1 MKKLFVILLT
11 MSVCVG
17 LFANKISTQTYEL
30 SPSASIDG
38 ITTPNRDMW
47 DIIFTFDTS
56 AAYMAGIETDGVNI
70 YTSTWNASTFSRY
83 DMAGSHLN
91 DFTIGGVGYVRDMA
105 YNGIYFY
112 GSDASMNIFIMD
124 LANEN
129 LIGTIPVTCAGITGV
144 RHIAFDPQLDE
155 ESGGFWIGNWDEL
168 GAVTMSGAQIHAG
181 MANPADLYGS
191 AYDNWTEGGP
201 YLWLFSQTGYAV
213 LHQFDIAALA
223 VTGVTHDATD
233 IPGYIPGGIAGGLA
247 TYTNSLGVF
256 AMLTNIQQSVNP
268 NLVGVYEIVII
279 ADPESP
285 AIPTNVTLTPDAGG
299 ALEAII
305 GWTCPTTK
313 VNGDPLTDLDEMRV
327 YRGEDLIYT
336 DTVPVIGDPN
346 EYTDNAVPASAM
358 YTYKVVGYNDFDEGI
373 AASLA
378 SWVGEDVPNVV
389 TDLLLEQ
396 TTPGALSATLTWVNP
411 TNGLHGGS
419 FNEPILGYHIERSD
433 GTVFEISGIVTE
445 YIDDTLPGANYYNYI
460 VVPYNLVG
468 DGDPTTSNTLL
479 IGPGTISG
487 TVQIIDGLGNVE
499 DVVIEAG
506 GETANP
512 LANGTYFIELVPGTY
527 DVTATLAGYGSETIE
542 DVVVIEGNATTGI
555 NFWLVTGSED
565 ILIAATQ
572 LNGNYPNPFN
582 PVTNIAYSLKE
593 TGKVKIE
600 VYNLKG
606 QLVKTL
612 INDIKETGDYTAI
625 WNGTDT
631 SNKPVSS
638 GVYFYKMESGNYTA
652 TKKMIL
658 MK

>member
-1 MKKLFVILLT
+1 LVILLT
-11 MSVCVG
+11 MSICVG
-17 LFANKISTQTYEL
+17 LFANKIPTQTYEL
-30 SPSASIDG
+30 SPSANING
-38 ITTPNRDMW
+38 ITTLNREMW
-47 DIIFTFDTS
+47 DILFTFNTS

-70 YTSTWNASTFSRY
+70 YTSAWNASTFSRY
-83 DMAGSHLN
+83 DMYGVHLN

-105 YNGIYFY
+105 FNGTYFY

-129 LIGTIPVTCAGITGV
+129 LIGTIPVTCAGISGV

-155 ESGGFWIGNWDEL
+155 GNGGFWIGNWDEL
-168 GAVTMSGAQIHAG
+168 GAVTMSGAQIHAS
-181 MANPADLYGS
+181 MANPEDLYGS
-191 AYDNWTEGGP
+191 AYDDWTEGGP
-201 YLWLFSQTGYAV
+201 YLWLFSQTDYAV

-247 TYTNSLGVF
+247 TYTNNLGAF

-268 NLVGVYEIVII
+268 NLVGVYEIAIV

-285 AIPTNVTLTPDAGG
+285 SIPTDVTLTADAGG
-299 ALEAII
+299 ALEATI
-305 GWTCPTTK
+305 GWTCPNTK

-327 YRGEDLIYT
+327 YRGLDIIYT
-336 DTVPVIGDPN
+336 DSAPVIGGSN
-346 EYTDNAVPASAM
+346 SYTDSSVPASAT
-358 YTYKVVGYNDFDEGI
+358 YTYRVVGFNDFDEGL
-373 AASLA
+373 AAYRA

-396 TTPGALSATLTWVNP
+396 TATGELSATLTWVNP

-433 GTVFEISGIVTE
+433 GTVLEVSGIVTE
-445 YIDDTLPGANYYNYI
+445 YIDDALPGANYYYYM

-468 DGDPTTSNTLL
+468 DGDPTTSNTVF
-479 IGPGTISG
+479 IGPNTISG
-487 TVQIIDGLGNVE
+487 TVELLDGWGNVE

-506 GETANP
+506 GETTNP
-512 LANGTYFIELVPGTY
+512 FANGTYFIELEPGTY
-527 DVTATLAGYGSETIE
+527 DVTATIAGYGSETIE
-542 DVVVIEGNATTGI
+542 DVVVIEGSATTGI

-565 ILIAATQ
+565 ILISATQ
-572 LNGNYPNPFN
+572 LNSNYPNPFN
-582 PVTNIAYSLKE
+582 PVTNIAYSIKE
-593 TGKVKIE
+593 TGNVTIE

-606 QLVKTL
+606 QLVKML
-612 INDIKETGDYTAI
+612 INDVKETGDYTTI
-625 WNGTDT
+625 WDGTD
-631 SNKPVSS
+631 SCNNPVSS
-638 GVYFYKMESGNYTA
+638 GVYFYKMKSGNYTE